1 MHAIDHWAAI
11 HSEFVVACRKR
22 TRELLLL
29 NVNPEPSSDNFSIV
43 CVCICVSIRAMG
55 GSVEAFKLRS
65 CPPLPEL
72 QKWAALPVPLQTP
85 DNRPFCVWEAGGVYF
100 LDVGLILF
108 IYLFYQAKAQTEG
121 WPLSL
126 RSITLLTNNRLSGA
140 VERQG
145 GLYSCICVLIVLLIQ
160 QIVSWTICLYCK
172 SIRGKAKAYICE
184 HTNHRQL
191 QQTGIKSI

>member
-1 MHAIDHWAAI
+1 MCPSGPWVDQWRPSNSALVPHCQSSKNGLPFQFRCRHRTIV
-11 HSEFVVACRKR
+11 HSVFERQA
-22 TRELLLL
+22 E
-29 NVNPEPSSDNFSIV
+29 
-43 CVCICVSIRAMG
+43 CISWTWDW
-55 GSVEAFKLRS
+55 F
-65 CPPLPEL
+65 
-72 QKWAALPVPLQTP
+72 
-85 DNRPFCVWEAGGVYF
+85 Y
-100 LDVGLILF
+100 LF
-108 IYLFYQAKAQTEG
+108 IYFFYQAKAQTEG